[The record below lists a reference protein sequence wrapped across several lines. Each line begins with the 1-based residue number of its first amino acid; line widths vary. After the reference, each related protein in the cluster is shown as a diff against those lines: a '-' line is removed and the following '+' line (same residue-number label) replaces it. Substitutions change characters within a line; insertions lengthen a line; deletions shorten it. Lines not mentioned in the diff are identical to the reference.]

1 MYYPIPLQIRGGFD
15 GVEAAS
21 ASVPAPLRHRT
32 AGGGDMKKSEKLRPW
47 RGAVSYRKI
56 AEEVGRSESHVYR
69 VMKGER
75 KGSVSLRRLLRKFR
89 GRA

>member
-21 ASVPAPLRHRT
+21 VPLRHRT

-47 RGAVSYRKI
+47 RGAVSYREI

-75 KGSVSLRRLLRKFR
+75 KGSVALRRLLRKFR

>member
-1 MYYPIPLQIRGGFD
+1 
-15 GVEAAS
+15 
-21 ASVPAPLRHRT
+21 
-32 AGGGDMKKSEKLRPW
+32 MKKNEKLRPW